1 MQPDAAPHGL
11 PVHTVA
17 AIGAVLAGFP
27 QVEQAILHGSRAR
40 GNFRPGSDIDL
51 CLDGAGLSVS
61 LLFKIAHAL
70 DNLLLPYKI
79 DLSIHEQIDN
89 PELLAQIEQLGV
101 SLYRR
106 SKE

>member
-1 MQPDAAPHGL
+1 MQFDDAAHGL
-11 PVHTVA
+11 SAHTVA
-17 AIGAVLAGFP
+17 AIAAVLRNFP
-27 QVEQAILHGSRAR
+27 QVEHAILHGSRAR

-51 CLDGAGLSVS
+51 CLVGKGLTVP
-61 LLFKIAHAL
+61 LLFTIEHAL

-89 PELLAQIEQLGV
+89 PELLAQIERLGI

>member
-1 MQPDAAPHGL
+1 MQFDTAAYGL
-11 PVHTVA
+11 SAHTMA
-17 AIGAVLAGFP
+17 AIAAVLTHFP
-27 QVEQAILHGSRAR
+27 QVEHAILHGSRAR

-51 CLDGAGLSVS
+51 CLEGTGLAVP

-79 DLSIHEQIDN
+79 DLSIHEQIDH
-89 PELLAQIEQLGV
+89 PELLAQIERLGI
-101 SLYRR
+101 SFYRR

>member
-1 MQPDAAPHGL
+1 MLSDAAAYGL
-11 PVHTVA
+11 PDHA
-17 AIGAVLAGFP
+17 LAGIAAVLADFP
-27 QVEQAILHGSRAR
+27 QVEHAILHGSRAR
-40 GNFRPGSDIDL
+40 GNYRPGSDIDL
-51 CLDGAGLSVS
+51 CLEGKGLTAP

-79 DLSIHEQIDN
+79 DLCIHEQIDN
-89 PELLAQIEQLGV
+89 PELLAQIERLGI